1 MAQIPRAL
9 LQRWLVQAER
19 WWCMTNNRYLKR
31 WDNSVQ
37 NNYGKPSIAL
47 VKGKGIVVTDAD
59 GKSYLDFLGGI
70 ATSVL
75 GHAHPAIVKAVT
87 KQVSTLSHVSNFYA
101 HPNAIELAEKLVGMT
116 GDESAKVFFCQSG
129 AEANEAALKLSRRTG
144 KVRVV
149 AAQGAFHGRTMG
161 ALSLTGQPSKRE
173 PFLPLIKGVK
183 HVPYGDIDAMRK
195 AVTKKTAMV
204 IIEPIMGEAGVIV
217 PPADYLQELRLLCD
231 KSGALLVIDAVQT
244 GMGRTG
250 DWFGYEYSGITPDVI
265 TLAKGLGGGLP
276 LGAMIAL
283 GKAADLFQPGD
294 HGSTFGGNPVTT
306 SAGLA
311 AIKFIEAQEILSK
324 VEKQGAHLMQELALI
339 PGVKEVRGAG
349 LLLGI
354 ELDSIKVAVFADAM
368 RDAGVLVNAAN
379 PTTIRI
385 APALIVSD
393 AQINRFITIFRKV
406 IADVK

>member
-1 MAQIPRAL
+1 
-9 LQRWLVQAER
+9 
-19 WWCMTNNRYLKR
+19 MTNKTMINR
-31 WDNSVQ
+31 WSNSVQ
-37 NNYGKPSIAL
+37 NNYGSPSIAL

-59 GKSYLDFLGGI
+59 GKQYLDFLGGI
-70 ATSVL
+70 ATNIL

-87 KQVSTLSHVSNFYA
+87 KQVSILSHVSNFYV
-101 HPNAIELAEKLVGMT
+101 HPNAVELAEKLASMT
-116 GDESAKVFFCQSG
+116 GVKSAKVFFCQSG

-173 PFLPLIKGVK
+173 PFLPLVKGVK
-183 HVPYGDIDAMRK
+183 HVPYGDIEAMRK

-217 PPADYLQELRLLCD
+217 PPADYLQELRALCD
-231 KSGALLVIDAVQT
+231 AKGALLVIDAVQT

-306 SAGLA
+306 AAGLA
-311 AIKFIEAQEILSK
+311 AIKFIESQKLLKK
-324 VEKQGAHLMQELALI
+324 VEKQGAFLMQELALI
-339 PGVKEVRGAG
+339 PGVSEVRGAG

-354 ELDSIKVAVFADAM
+354 ELENLKSSDVAVALQKS
-368 RDAGVLVNAAN
+368 GVLVNAAN
-379 PTTIRI
+379 PTTIRL
-385 APALIVSD
+385 APALIVTD
-393 AQINRFITIFRKV
+393 VQIKKFISIFKKV
-406 IADVK
+406 MSDVK

>member
-1 MAQIPRAL
+1 
-9 LQRWLVQAER
+9 
-19 WWCMTNNRYLKR
+19 MTNKKMLNR
-31 WDNSVQ
+31 WSSVVQ
-37 NNYGKPSIAL
+37 NNYGTPSIAL

-59 GKSYLDFLGGI
+59 GKQYLDFLGGI
-70 ATSVL
+70 ATSIL

-101 HPNAIELAEKLVGMT
+101 HPNAIELAEKLTSMT
-116 GDESAKVFFCQSG
+116 GDKKAKVFFCQSG

-144 KVRVV
+144 KVRIV

-183 HVPYGDIDAMRK
+183 HVPFGDIEAMRK

-217 PPADYLQELRLLCD
+217 PPTDYLQQLRALCD
-231 KSGALLVIDAVQT
+231 DKGALFVIDAVQT

-283 GKAADLFQPGD
+283 GKAAELFQPGD

-306 SAGLA
+306 AAGLA
-311 AIKFIEAQEILSK
+311 AIDFIDSKKILSK
-324 VEKQGAHLMQELALI
+324 VEKQGAFIMQQLALV

-354 ELDSIKVAVFADAM
+354 ELESLKASDIANAL

-379 PTTIRI
+379 ATTIRI
-385 APALIVSD
+385 APALIVTD
-393 AQINRFITIFRKV
+393 AQINKFISIFKPFTQPHQP
-406 IADVK
+406 

>member
-1 MAQIPRAL
+1 
-9 LQRWLVQAER
+9 
-19 WWCMTNNRYLKR
+19 MTNNKYLSR
-31 WDNSVQ
+31 WDSSLQ
-37 NNYGKPSIAL
+37 NNYGKPAITL

-75 GHAHPAIVKAVT
+75 GHAHSVIVKAVT
-87 KQVSTLSHVSNFYA
+87 KQVSTLSHISNFYA
-101 HPNAIELAEKLVGMT
+101 HPNAIELAEKLVAMT
-116 GDESAKVFFCQSG
+116 GDKSAKVFFCQSG

-161 ALSLTGQPSKRE
+161 ALSMTGQPSKRE
-173 PFLPLIKGVK
+173 PFLPLVKGVK
-183 HVPYGDIDAMRK
+183 HVPYGDIDAMRN
-195 AVTKKTAMV
+195 AVSRKTAMV

-217 PPADYLQELRLLCD
+217 PPANYLQELRLLCD
-231 KSGALLVIDAVQT
+231 KNGALLVIDAVQT

-306 SAGLA
+306 AAGLA
-311 AIKFIEAQEILSK
+311 AIKFMESQEILSK

-354 ELDSIKVAVFADAM
+354 ELESLKASDVSDAM
-368 RDAGVLVNAAN
+368 RTAGVLVNAAN
-379 PTTIRI
+379 ATTIRI

-393 AQINRFITIFRKV
+393 AQIKKFITIFRKV
-406 IADVK
+406 IADAK

>member
-1 MAQIPRAL
+1 
-9 LQRWLVQAER
+9 
-19 WWCMTNNRYLKR
+19 MTNKTMINR
-31 WDNSVQ
+31 WSNSVQ
-37 NNYGKPSIAL
+37 NNYGSPSIAL
-47 VKGKGIVVTDAD
+47 GKGKGIVVTDAD
-59 GKSYLDFLGGI
+59 GKQYLDFLGGI
-70 ATSVL
+70 ATNIL

-87 KQVSTLSHVSNFYA
+87 KQVSILNHVSNFYV
-101 HPNAIELAEKLVGMT
+101 HPNAVELAEKLASMT
-116 GDESAKVFFCQSG
+116 GDKGAKVFFCQSG

-173 PFLPLIKGVK
+173 PFLPLVKGVK
-183 HVPYGDIDAMRK
+183 HVPYGDIEAMRK

-217 PPADYLQELRLLCD
+217 PPADYLQELRALCD
-231 KSGALLVIDAVQT
+231 AKGALLVIDSVQT

-306 SAGLA
+306 AAGLA
-311 AIKFIEAQEILSK
+311 AIKFIETQKLLKK
-324 VEKQGAHLMQELALI
+324 VEKQGAFLMQELALI
-339 PGVKEVRGAG
+339 PGVSEVRGAG

-354 ELDSIKVAVFADAM
+354 ELENLKSSDVASALQKE
-368 RDAGVLVNAAN
+368 GVLVNAAN
-379 PTTIRI
+379 PTTIRL
-385 APALIVSD
+385 APALIVTD
-393 AQINRFITIFRKV
+393 VQMKKFITIFKKV
-406 IADVK
+406 MSDGK

>member
-1 MAQIPRAL
+1 
-9 LQRWLVQAER
+9 
-19 WWCMTNNRYLKR
+19 MTNKTMINR
-31 WDNSVQ
+31 WSNSVQ
-37 NNYGKPSIAL
+37 NNYGSPSIAL

-59 GKSYLDFLGGI
+59 GKQYLDFLGGI
-70 ATSVL
+70 ATNIL

-87 KQVSTLSHVSNFYA
+87 KQVSILSHVSNFYV
-101 HPNAIELAEKLVGMT
+101 HPNAVELAEKLASMT
-116 GDESAKVFFCQSG
+116 GDKGAKVFFCQSG

-173 PFLPLIKGVK
+173 PFLPLVKGVK
-183 HVPYGDIDAMRK
+183 HVPYGDIEAMRK

-217 PPADYLQELRLLCD
+217 PPADYLQELRALCD
-231 KSGALLVIDAVQT
+231 AKGALLVIDAVQT

-306 SAGLA
+306 AAGLA
-311 AIKFIEAQEILSK
+311 AIKFIESQKLLKK
-324 VEKQGAHLMQELALI
+324 VEKQGAFLMQELALI
-339 PGVKEVRGAG
+339 PGVSEVRGAG

-354 ELDSIKVAVFADAM
+354 ELENLKSSDVAIALQKS
-368 RDAGVLVNAAN
+368 GVLVNAAN
-379 PTTIRI
+379 PTTIRL
-385 APALIVSD
+385 APALIVTD
-393 AQINRFITIFRKV
+393 VQIKKFISIFKKV
-406 IADVK
+406 MSDVK

>member
-1 MAQIPRAL
+1 
-9 LQRWLVQAER
+9 
-19 WWCMTNNRYLKR
+19 MTNKKYLNRWNASL
-31 WDNSVQ
+31 Q
-37 NNYGKPSIAL
+37 GNYGKPAITL

-59 GKSYLDFLGGI
+59 GKIYMDFLGGI
-70 ATSVL
+70 ATNIL

-101 HPNAIELAEKLVGMT
+101 HPNAIELAEKLTAMT
-116 GDESAKVFFCQSG
+116 GDKNAKVFFCQSG

-144 KVRVV
+144 RVRIV

-195 AVTKKTAMV
+195 AVSKKTAMV

-217 PPADYLQELRLLCD
+217 PPADYLQQLRQLCD
-231 KSGALLVIDAVQT
+231 KNGSLLVIDAVQT

-283 GKAADLFQPGD
+283 GKAAELFQPGD

-306 SAGLA
+306 AA
-311 AIKFIEAQEILSK
+311 AIATIDFIESQQILNK
-324 VEKQGAHLMQELALI
+324 VKKQGAHLIQELAII

-354 ELDSIKVAVFADAM
+354 ELKSLKASDVSDSM
-368 RDAGVLVNAAN
+368 REAGVLVNAAN
-379 PTTIRI
+379 ATTIRI

-393 AQINRFITIFRKV
+393 TQIAKFISIFKKV
-406 IADVK
+406 ISDAE

>member
-1 MAQIPRAL
+1 
-9 LQRWLVQAER
+9 
-19 WWCMTNNRYLKR
+19 MTNKTMINRWSNAL
-31 WDNSVQ
+31 Q
-37 NNYGKPSIAL
+37 NNYGSPTIAL

-59 GKSYLDFLGGI
+59 GKQYLDFLGGI
-70 ATSVL
+70 ATNIL
-75 GHAHPAIVKAVT
+75 GHAHPAIVKAVS
-87 KQVSTLSHVSNFYA
+87 KQVSVLSHVSNFYV
-101 HPNAIELAEKLVGMT
+101 HPNAVELAEKLASMT
-116 GDESAKVFFCQSG
+116 GDKTAKVFFCQSG

-144 KVRVV
+144 KVRIV

-183 HVPYGDIDAMRK
+183 HVPYGNIEAMRK
-195 AVTKKTAMV
+195 AVSKKTAMV

-217 PPADYLQELRLLCD
+217 PPADYLQEVRALCD
-231 KSGALLVIDAVQT
+231 AKGALLVIDAVQT

-306 SAGLA
+306 AAGLA
-311 AIKFIEAQEILSK
+311 AIKFIESQKLLKK
-324 VEKQGAHLMQELALI
+324 VEKRGAFLMQELALI
-339 PGVKEVRGAG
+339 PGVAEVRGAG

-354 ELDSIKVAVFADAM
+354 ELENLKSSDVASALQKE
-368 RDAGVLVNAAN
+368 GVLVNAAN
-379 PTTIRI
+379 PTTIRL
-385 APALIVSD
+385 APALIVTD
-393 AQINRFITIFRKV
+393 VQIKKFITIFKKV
-406 IADVK
+406 MSDGK

>member
-1 MAQIPRAL
+1 
-9 LQRWLVQAER
+9 
-19 WWCMTNNRYLKR
+19 MTNKKYLKR
-31 WDNSVQ
+31 WDSSLQ

-59 GKSYLDFLGGI
+59 GKTYLDFLAGI
-70 ATSVL
+70 ATSIL
-75 GHAHPAIVKAVT
+75 GHAHPAIVKAVRR
-87 KQVSTLSHVSNFYA
+87 QISTLSHVSNFYA
-101 HPNAIELAEKLVGMT
+101 HPNAIELAEKLAAMT
-116 GDESAKVFFCQSG
+116 GDKNARVFFCQSG

-195 AVTKKTAMV
+195 AISKKTAMV
-204 IIEPIMGEAGVIV
+204 IIEPIMGEAGVVV
-217 PPADYLQELRLLCD
+217 PPPDYLQELRRLCD
-231 KSGALLVIDAVQT
+231 KNGSLLVIDAVQT

-283 GKAADLFQPGD
+283 GKAADLFQAGD

-306 SAGLA
+306 AAGLA
-311 AIKFIEAQEILSK
+311 AIKFIETQDILQK
-324 VEKQGAHLMQELALI
+324 VEEQGLYLMQELALI

-349 LLLGI
+349 LLIGI
-354 ELDSIKVAVFADAM
+354 ELESLKASEVSDAM
-368 RDAGVLVNAAN
+368 REAGVLVNAAN
-379 PTTIRI
+379 GTTIRI
-385 APALIVSD
+385 APALIVTD
-393 AQINRFITIFRKV
+393 AQINKFIATFRKV
-406 IADVK
+406 ITDAK

>member
-1 MAQIPRAL
+1 
-9 LQRWLVQAER
+9 
-19 WWCMTNNRYLKR
+19 MTNTKMLNR
-31 WDNSVQ
+31 WSSVVQ
-37 NNYGKPSIAL
+37 NNYGTPSIAL

-59 GKSYLDFLGGI
+59 GKQYLDFLGGI
-70 ATSVL
+70 ATSIL

-101 HPNAIELAEKLVGMT
+101 HPNAVQLAEKLTAMT
-116 GDESAKVFFCQSG
+116 GDTNAKVFFCQSG

-161 ALSLTGQPSKRE
+161 ALSLTGQPAKRE

-183 HVPYGDIDAMRK
+183 HVPFGDIEAMRK

-217 PPADYLQELRLLCD
+217 PPADYLQQLRALCND
-231 KSGALLVIDAVQT
+231 NGTLLVIDAVQT

-250 DWFGYEYSGITPDVI
+250 DWYGYEYSGITPDVI

-306 SAGLA
+306 AAGLA
-311 AIKFIEAQEILSK
+311 AINFIETQEILAK
-324 VEKQGAHLMQELALI
+324 VKKQGADLMQELAMV
-339 PGVKEVRGAG
+339 PGVSEVRGAG

-354 ELDSIKVAVFADAM
+354 ELTTAKASDIATTL
-368 RDAGVLVNAAN
+368 RNAGVLVNAAN
-379 PTTIRI
+379 ATTIRI
-385 APALIVSD
+385 APALIVTD
-393 AQINRFITIFRKV
+393 AQIKKFIAIFKKV
-406 IADVK
+406 MNDAN

>member
-1 MAQIPRAL
+1 
-9 LQRWLVQAER
+9 
-19 WWCMTNNRYLKR
+19 MTNKTMINRWKS
-31 WDNSVQ
+31 SVQ
-37 NNYGKPSIAL
+37 NNYGTPSIAL
-47 VKGKGIVVTDAD
+47 VKGKGLVVTDAD
-59 GKSYLDFLGGI
+59 GKQYLDFLGGI
-70 ATSVL
+70 ATNIL

-87 KQVSTLSHVSNFYA
+87 KQVSTLSHVSNFYV
-101 HPNAIELAEKLVGMT
+101 HPHAVELAEKLAAMT
-116 GDESAKVFFCQSG
+116 GDKSAKVFFCQSG

-144 KVRVV
+144 KVRIV

-161 ALSLTGQPSKRE
+161 ALSLTGQPAKRE

-183 HVPYGDIDAMRK
+183 HVPFGDIEAMRK

-217 PPADYLQELRLLCD
+217 PPADYLRELRVLCD
-231 KSGALLVIDAVQT
+231 AKGALLVIDAVQT

-306 SAGLA
+306 AAGLA
-311 AIKFIEAQEILSK
+311 AIKFIETQKILKK
-324 VEKQGAHLMQELALI
+324 VEKQGVYLMQELALI
-339 PGVKEVRGAG
+339 PGVAEVRGAG

-354 ELDSIKVAVFADAM
+354 ELENLKAADIAK
-368 RDAGVLVNAAN
+368 ALQNEGVLVNAAN
-379 PTTIRI
+379 STTIRL
-385 APALIVSD
+385 APALIVTD
-393 AQINRFITIFRKV
+393 AQLKKFVSIFKKV
-406 IADVK
+406 MSDGK

>member
-1 MAQIPRAL
+1 
-9 LQRWLVQAER
+9 
-19 WWCMTNNRYLKR
+19 MTNKTMINR
-31 WDNSVQ
+31 WSNSVQ
-37 NNYGKPSIAL
+37 NNYGSPSIAL
-47 VKGKGIVVTDAD
+47 VKGKGLVVTDAD
-59 GKSYLDFLGGI
+59 GKQYLDFLGGI
-70 ATSVL
+70 ATNIL

-87 KQVSTLSHVSNFYA
+87 KQVSILSHVSNFYV
-101 HPNAIELAEKLVGMT
+101 HPNAVELAEKLASMT
-116 GDESAKVFFCQSG
+116 GDKGAKVFFCQSG

-149 AAQGAFHGRTMG
+149 ATQGAFHGRTMG

-173 PFLPLIKGVK
+173 PFLPLVKGVK
-183 HVPYGDIDAMRK
+183 HVPYGDIEAMRK

-204 IIEPIMGEAGVIV
+204 IIEPIMGEAGVLV
-217 PPADYLQELRLLCD
+217 PPADYLQELRALCD
-231 KSGALLVIDAVQT
+231 AKGALLVIDAVQT

-306 SAGLA
+306 VAGLA
-311 AIKFIEAQEILSK
+311 AIKFIESQKLLKK
-324 VEKQGAHLMQELALI
+324 VEKQGAYLMQELALI
-339 PGVKEVRGAG
+339 PGVSEVRGAG

-354 ELDSIKVAVFADAM
+354 ELESLKSSDVASALQKS
-368 RDAGVLVNAAN
+368 GVLVNAAN
-379 PTTIRI
+379 PTTIRL
-385 APALIVSD
+385 APALIVTD
-393 AQINRFITIFRKV
+393 IQIKKFISIFKKV
-406 IADVK
+406 MSDVK

>member
-1 MAQIPRAL
+1 MSNKKML
-9 LQRWLVQAER
+9 NRW
-19 WWCMTNNRYLKR
+19 
-31 WDNSVQ
+31 NSVVQ
-37 NNYGKPSIAL
+37 NNYGTPSISL
-47 VKGKGIVVTDAD
+47 TKGKGIVVSDAD
-59 GKSYLDFLGGI
+59 GKVYLDFLGGI
-70 ATSVL
+70 ATSIL

-87 KQVSTLSHVSNFYA
+87 KQVSTLGHVSNFYA
-101 HPNAIELAEKLVGMT
+101 HPNAIMLAEKLVAMT
-116 GDESAKVFFCQSG
+116 GEKNAKVFFCQSG
-129 AEANEAALKLSRRTG
+129 AEANEAAFKLSRRTG
-144 KVRVV
+144 KVRAV

-173 PFLPLIKGVK
+173 PFLPLVKGVK
-183 HVPYGDIDAMRK
+183 HVPYGDIEAMRK
-195 AVTKKTAMV
+195 AISKKTAMV

-217 PPADYLQELRLLCD
+217 PPIDYLQQLRAICD
-231 KSGALLVIDAVQT
+231 DKGALLVIDAVQT

-306 SAGLA
+306 AAGLA
-311 AIKFIEAQEILSK
+311 AIDVIESK
-324 VEKQGAHLMQELALI
+324 KLLNKVKQQGDYLIQELALI
-339 PGVKEVRGAG
+339 PGIKEVRGAG
-349 LLLGI
+349 LLIGI
-354 ELDSIKVAVFADAM
+354 ELDALKASEIATAM

-385 APALIVSD
+385 APALIVTD
-393 AQINRFITIFRKV
+393 AQINKFISIFKKV
-406 IADVK
+406 ISDAK

>member
-1 MAQIPRAL
+1 MSNANYL
-9 LQRWLVQAER
+9 DRWSA
-19 WWCMTNNRYLKR
+19 
-31 WDNSVQ
+31 SIQ
-37 NNYGKPSIAL
+37 NNYGKPSITL
-47 VKGKGIVVTDAD
+47 VKGKGVLVTDVD
-59 GKSYLDFLGGI
+59 GKTYLDFLGGI
-70 ATSVL
+70 ATSIL
-75 GHAHPAIVKAVT
+75 GHAHPAIVKSVS
-87 KQVSTLSHVSNFYA
+87 KQISTLSHISNFYA
-101 HPNAIELAEKLVGMT
+101 HPNTIVLAEKLARMT
-116 GDESAKVFFCQSG
+116 GEKNAKVFFCQSG
-129 AEANEAALKLSRRTG
+129 AEANEAAFKLSRRSG

-173 PFLPLIKGVK
+173 PFLPLIQGVK

-195 AVTKKTAMV
+195 AVSKKTAMV

-217 PPADYLQELRLLCD
+217 PPQDYLQQLRYICD
-231 KSGALLVIDAVQT
+231 KNGALLVIDAVQT

-306 SAGLA
+306 A
-311 AIKFIEAQEILSK
+311 AALSVISFIEENQILNK
-324 VEKQGAHLMQELALI
+324 VQKQGNYLMQEIALI

-349 LLLGI
+349 LLIGI
-354 ELDSIKVAVFADAM
+354 EFDSLKAPDIAAAM
-368 RDAGVLVNAAN
+368 QTAGVLVNAAN

-393 AQINRFITIFRKV
+393 AQINKFISIFKKV
-406 IADVK
+406 ILNGK

>member
-1 MAQIPRAL
+1 
-9 LQRWLVQAER
+9 
-19 WWCMTNNRYLKR
+19 MTNKTVINRWK
-31 WDNSVQ
+31 SSFQ
-37 NNYGKPSIAL
+37 NNYGSPSIAL
-47 VKGKGIVVTDAD
+47 VKGKGLVVTDAD
-59 GKSYLDFLGGI
+59 GKQYLDFLGGI
-70 ATSVL
+70 ATNIL

-87 KQVSTLSHVSNFYA
+87 KQVATLNHVSNFYA
-101 HPNAIELAEKLVGMT
+101 HPNAVELAEKLASMT
-116 GDESAKVFFCQSG
+116 GNKSAKVFLCQSG

-144 KVRVV
+144 RVRIV

-173 PFLPLIKGVK
+173 PFLPLVKGVK
-183 HVPYGDIDAMRK
+183 HVPYGDIEAMRK
-195 AVTKKTAMV
+195 AVTRKTAMV

-217 PPADYLQELRLLCD
+217 PPADYLQELRAICD
-231 KSGALLVIDAVQT
+231 AKGALLVIDAVQT

-306 SAGLA
+306 AAALA
-311 AIKFIEAQEILSK
+311 AIKFIETQKILQK
-324 VEKQGAHLMQELALI
+324 VEKQGAYLMQELAVI
-339 PGVKEVRGAG
+339 PGVAEVRGAG

-354 ELDSIKVAVFADAM
+354 ELETMKAADIAKALQ
-368 RDAGVLVNAAN
+368 DQGVLVNAAN
-379 PTTIRI
+379 PTTIRL
-385 APALIVSD
+385 APALVVTD
-393 AQINRFITIFRKV
+393 AQIKKFVAIFKKV
-406 IADVK
+406 MSDGK

>member
-1 MAQIPRAL
+1 
-9 LQRWLVQAER
+9 
-19 WWCMTNNRYLKR
+19 MTNKKMLSR
-31 WDNSVQ
+31 WSSVVQ
-37 NNYGKPSIAL
+37 NNYGTPSIAL

-59 GKSYLDFLGGI
+59 GKQYLDFLGGI
-70 ATSVL
+70 ATSIL

-87 KQVSTLSHVSNFYA
+87 RQISTLSHVSNFYA
-101 HPNAIELAEKLVGMT
+101 HPNSVQLAEKLTAMT
-116 GDESAKVFFCQSG
+116 GDKNAKVFFCQSG

-144 KVRVV
+144 NVRVV

-161 ALSLTGQPSKRE
+161 ALSLTGQQAKRE
-173 PFLPLIKGVK
+173 PFLPLIKGIK
-183 HVPYGDIDAMRK
+183 HVPFGDIDAMRK

-217 PPADYLQELRLLCD
+217 PPADYLQQLRKLCD
-231 KSGALLVIDAVQT
+231 EKGALLVIDAVQT

-250 DWFGYEYSGITPDVI
+250 DWFGYEYSGIKPDVI

-306 SAGLA
+306 AAGLA
-311 AIKFIEAQEILSK
+311 AITFIESQNILKK
-324 VEKQGAHLMQELALI
+324 VEKQGAELMQELALV
-339 PGVKEVRGAG
+339 PGVSEVRGAG

-354 ELDSIKVAVFADAM
+354 ELTTANPSEIATAL
-368 RDAGVLVNAAN
+368 RNEGVLVNAAN
-379 PTTIRI
+379 STTIRI
-385 APALIVSD
+385 APALTVTDI
-393 AQINRFITIFRKV
+393 QIKKFISIFKKV
-406 IADVK
+406 MNDVK

>member
-1 MAQIPRAL
+1 MIN
-9 LQRWLVQAER
+9 RWS
-19 WWCMTNNRYLKR
+19 
-31 WDNSVQ
+31 NSVQ
-37 NNYGKPSIAL
+37 NNYGSPSIAL
-47 VKGKGIVVTDAD
+47 VKGKGLVVTDAE
-59 GKSYLDFLGGI
+59 GKQYLDFLGGI
-70 ATSVL
+70 ATNIL

-87 KQVSTLSHVSNFYA
+87 KQVSILSHVSNFYV
-101 HPNAIELAEKLVGMT
+101 HPNAVELAEKLASMT
-116 GDESAKVFFCQSG
+116 GDKGAKVFFCQSG

-183 HVPYGDIDAMRK
+183 HVPYGDIEAMRK
-195 AVTKKTAMV
+195 AVSKKTAMV

-217 PPADYLQELRLLCD
+217 PPADYLQELRTLCD
-231 KSGALLVIDAVQT
+231 AKGALLVIDAVQT

-306 SAGLA
+306 AAGLA
-311 AIKFIEAQEILSK
+311 AIKFIESQKLLKK
-324 VEKQGAHLMQELALI
+324 VEKQGAYLMQELALI
-339 PGVKEVRGAG
+339 PGVAEVRGAG

-354 ELDSIKVAVFADAM
+354 ELESLKSSDVANALQKC
-368 RDAGVLVNAAN
+368 GVLVNAAN
-379 PTTIRI
+379 PTTIRL
-385 APALIVSD
+385 APALIVTD
-393 AQINRFITIFRKV
+393 AQIKKFISIFKKV
-406 IADVK
+406 INDGK

>member
-1 MAQIPRAL
+1 
-9 LQRWLVQAER
+9 
-19 WWCMTNNRYLKR
+19 MTNKKILNR
-31 WDNSVQ
+31 WSAVVQ
-37 NNYGKPSIAL
+37 NNYGTPAIAL

-59 GKSYLDFLGGI
+59 GKQYLDFLGGI
-70 ATSVL
+70 ATSIL

-101 HPNAIELAEKLVGMT
+101 HPTAVQLAEKLTAMT
-116 GDESAKVFFCQSG
+116 GDKKAKIFFCQSG

-161 ALSLTGQPSKRE
+161 ALSLTGQPAKRE

-183 HVPYGDIDAMRK
+183 HVPFGDIEAMRK

-204 IIEPIMGEAGVIV
+204 IIEPMMGEAGVIV
-217 PPADYLQELRLLCD
+217 PPTDYLQQLRALCND
-231 KSGALLVIDAVQT
+231 KGALLVIDAVQT

-283 GKAADLFQPGD
+283 GKAAELFQPGD

-306 SAGLA
+306 AAGLA
-311 AIKFIEAQEILSK
+311 AIEFIESKEILSK
-324 VEKQGAHLMQELALI
+324 VEKQGAHLMQELALV

-354 ELDSIKVAVFADAM
+354 ELNTLKAADVATALRDS
-368 RDAGVLVNAAN
+368 GVLVNAAN
-379 PTTIRI
+379 ASTIRI
-385 APALIVSD
+385 APALIVTD
-393 AQINRFITIFRKV
+393 AQINKFITIFKKV
-406 IADVK
+406 IADAK